1 MARLRVLSAALDA
14 VLIAAAVDLPAVAV
28 LLAFFLASSAVPL
41 VPVGLAA
48 SAASLV
54 GFLLRDATGGLSRKW
69 LGFRIEKADGRAP
82 GWPAS
87 TLRNLPT
94 LTPGWNLYEAY
105 RMWRTPGEAR
115 PVDRWLGL
123 HLKLE
128 A

>member
-1 MARLRVLSAALDA
+1 VARLRVLSAALDA
-14 VLIAAAVDLPAVAV
+14 VLIAAAVDLPAVAL
-28 LLAFFLASSAVPL
+28 LLAFFLASSTVPL

-69 LGFRIEKADGRAP
+69 LGFRIEKEDGRAP

-87 TLRNLPT
+87 VLRNLPT
-94 LTPGWNLYEAY
+94 LAPGWNLYEAY
-105 RMWRTPGEAR
+105 RMWRKPDEAR